1 MIEFVNVTKACFALR
16 RKTELAE
23 IARKIRVG
31 IIDAVY
37 SANSGHPG
45 GSLSIA
51 DVLTYLYFEEM
62 NIDPAN
68 PKMEN
73 RDRLVLSKGHCAP
86 GLYAGGTKLVD
97 TLDRYGSLDNTI
109 VCFRNADGE
118 WE

>member
-1 MIEFVNVTKACFALR
+1 MDTK

-51 DVLTYLYFEEM
+51 DVLTYLYF
-62 NIDPAN
+62 
-68 PKMEN
+68 
-73 RDRLVLSKGHCAP
+73 
-86 GLYAGGTKLVD
+86 
-97 TLDRYGSLDNTI
+97 
-109 VCFRNADGE
+109 
-118 WE
+118 